1 MNCSVAGGARRI
13 TSEKGA
19 ERGPGGQ
26 RDKGDQAGRKRAKVE
41 ERETGQP
48 TDLGDGLS

>member
-19 ERGPGGQ
+19 KRRPGG
-26 RDKGDQAGRKRAKVE
+26 RREKGDQAGRKRAKLE
-41 ERETGQP
+41 ERETG
-48 TDLGDGLS
+48 LGDGLS